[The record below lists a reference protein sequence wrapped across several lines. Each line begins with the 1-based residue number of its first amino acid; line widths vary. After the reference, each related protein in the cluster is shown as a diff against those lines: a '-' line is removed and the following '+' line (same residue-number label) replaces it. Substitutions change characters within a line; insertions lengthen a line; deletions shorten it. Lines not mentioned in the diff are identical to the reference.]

1 MTEKRRS
8 HPSKIIPGEDVVP
21 VALGDNLLPGG
32 PCRALLIGTAG
43 NLNIT
48 TLSGND
54 RDNVPVQA
62 GIFPVQCTKVR
73 AGASATAA
81 TNIWAIY

>member
-1 MTEKRRS
+1 MSPRNS
-8 HPSKIIPGEDVVP
+8 HPSKIIPGQDVIP
-21 VALGDNLLPGG
+21 VALGADDLPNGA
-32 PCRALLIGTAG
+32 CRALLIGTAG

-48 TLSGND
+48 TISGND

-62 GIFPVQCTKVR
+62 GIFPVQCIKVR
-73 AGASATAA
+73 TGASETAA

>member
-1 MTEKRRS
+1 MNS
-8 HPSKIIPGEDVVP
+8 HPSKIIPGADVIP
-21 VALGDNLLPGG
+21 IALSDDPLTNG

-48 TLSGND
+48 TLSGNE

-62 GIFPVQCTKVR
+62 GIFPIQCTHVR
-73 AGASATAA
+73 DGASATAA